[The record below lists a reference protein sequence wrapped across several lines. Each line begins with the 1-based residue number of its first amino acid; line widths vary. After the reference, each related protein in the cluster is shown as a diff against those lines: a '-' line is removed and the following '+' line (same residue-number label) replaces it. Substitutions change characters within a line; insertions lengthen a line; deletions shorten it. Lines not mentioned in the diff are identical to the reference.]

1 MRLSHGIF
9 AGALT
14 CLIVLSSAVGAE
26 ETPPPSTLSTTT
38 TLPAPPQTSDNS
50 AQAATPQGDEEI
62 VCKKEPP
69 PIGSRMGGKKVCRT
83 VAEWRRIQA
92 VAKET
97 TDEIQSRKVPPP
109 SN

>member
-1 MRLSHGIF
+1 MRLSHGVL

-14 CLIVLSSAVGAE
+14 CLIVSSLALRAE
-26 ETPPPSTLSTTT
+26 ETPPPSTPSTTT
-38 TLPAPPQTSDNS
+38 TQPAPPQTADNS
-50 AQAATPQGDEEI
+50 ALTTTPQGDEEI

-83 VAEWRRIQA
+83 AAEWRRIQA

-97 TDEIQSRKVPPP
+97 TDEIQNRKVPPP
-109 SN
+109 SY